1 MAIITQNLLPI
12 LNQTG
17 LQKDNN
23 RLYQVLQGLITNLHS
38 TEKTIVDVSSSIP
51 SGVVTGHGTAGS
63 IAEWLTSTSLTDV
76 DQSGISSALDLLP

>member
-38 TEKTIVDVSSSIP
+38 VEVASGSTP

-63 IAEWLTSTSLTDV
+63 LAEWLTSTSLTDV